1 MKKSDYI
8 FLFIFALLCLSI
20 NFIFQK
26 TPGYLDSEYY
36 FLGGKYLSQGQ
47 LEAPFIWNYLDDPK
61 VLPHDLFTYWMP
73 LPSVFTMI
81 PIWIFKNDSF
91 IIGRLLFWF
100 LAAGISPLTALI
112 SYSVNKN
119 KFSAYLSALLSIFC
133 GYYFKFLTIP
143 ESVTIYI
150 FFGAVFFF
158 LFNKLLESNGN
169 KEKLFASA
177 ILGILAGVL
186 HLSRVDGIIFFGI
199 FIIYVFTAGI
209 ISIKQKKD
217 TFLNLILRSI
227 VFITCYLLITCCW
240 YIRNLELYYG
250 LFSPASSRVIWIA
263 NYDDTYLFPSSH
275 LTFEYWIQNGFPV
288 KGMQIWNA
296 FKNNIGSF
304 LAVQLGII
312 GIPLFF
318 FSSRNNL
325 GKRIFKIPI
334 FYFVIIFLL
343 MTFVFSE
350 SGSRGGYLHSMAAI
364 QIYFWILISDGLSRF
379 IKWGME
385 KRDWKL
391 KRAQIMFGSALI
403 VFYFLLTIFIYQ
415 RDVIGSSI
423 QTTLWDKEAN
433 EFVKIEKQIQLRT
446 VDKDQ
451 VVMINDPVGYHLAT
465 DRWSIVIPSAK
476 WNDLKV
482 LLDKFDVRFIVL
494 DQNLP
499 VQMKS
504 QDQWISHLNLSEI
517 YRDPGGKI
525 LYEIH

>member
-1 MKKSDYI
+1 
-8 FLFIFALLCLSI
+8 
-20 NFIFQK
+20 
-26 TPGYLDSEYY
+26 
-36 FLGGKYLSQGQ
+36 
-47 LEAPFIWNYLDDPK
+47 
-61 VLPHDLFTYWMP
+61 
-73 LPSVFTMI
+73 
-81 PIWIFKNDSF
+81 
-91 IIGRLLFWF
+91 
-100 LAAGISPLTALI
+100 
-112 SYSVNKN
+112 
-119 KFSAYLSALLSIFC
+119 
-133 GYYFKFLTIP
+133 
-143 ESVTIYI
+143 
-150 FFGAVFFF
+150 
-158 LFNKLLESNGN
+158 
-169 KEKLFASA
+169 
-177 ILGILAGVL
+177 
-186 HLSRVDGIIFFGI
+186 
-199 FIIYVFTAGI
+199 
-209 ISIKQKKD
+209 
-217 TFLNLILRSI
+217 
-227 VFITCYLLITCCW
+227 
-240 YIRNLELYYG
+240 
-250 LFSPASSRVIWIA
+250 
-263 NYDDTYLFPSSH
+263 
-275 LTFEYWIQNGFPV
+275 
-288 KGMQIWNA
+288 
-296 FKNNIGSF
+296 

-482 LLDKFDVRFIVL
+482 LLDKFDVRFIVI